1 MIDFWDDIEFG
12 KNKLPLIIIFFNHG
26 VKGDLSNAKP
36 LFLGR
41 GEKRRSLRQAQDTEF
56 IEVQHQP

>member
-1 MIDFWDDIEFG
+1 MIDFWDDIEFC

-26 VKGDLSNAKP
+26 VKGDLSTAKP

-41 GEKRRSLRQAQDTEF
+41 GEKRRSLRQAQGTEF